1 MTLLAGIPFTL
12 AVVVVVATWF
22 GNEGGMDFWR
32 QYCIEEALLVFYKV
46 AIPIFYLVKRKDLRI
61 YILRVIRTGQ
71 M

>member
-1 MTLLAGIPFTL
+1 MTLIAGIPFLTTTI
-12 AVVVVVATWF
+12 VVVTAWF

-46 AIPIFYLVKRKDLRI
+46 AIPIFYLVKQKDLRI

>member
-22 GNEGGMDFWR
+22 GNEGGMDFWH
-32 QYCIEEALLVFYKV
+32 QYCIEEALSVFYKV